1 MSEVKK
7 YMSTRI
13 FSTSPDKYA
22 YEAVDEMYKN
32 KVSALLV
39 KEGGEYVGIIT
50 KTDWMFLVLKGECD
64 PKVMK
69 ISSVMTKIAN
79 TIDENQTIAE
89 VCSIIQTK
97 KIRHVPVTR
106 NGEIVGMFSVKDL
119 EKYYLQLHNKTDFKL
134 DKSLKTLFNHRYT
147 PSGYTRAM
155 VKYN

>member
-1 MSEVKK
+1 VE
-7 YMSTRI
+7 
-13 FSTSPDKYA
+13 
-22 YEAVDEMYKN
+22 
-32 KVSALLV
+32 
-39 KEGGEYVGIIT
+39 IIT

-69 ISSVMTKIAN
+69 ISSVTTKIAN

-119 EKYYLQLHNKTDFKL
+119 EKYYLQLHNKTDF
-134 DKSLKTLFNHRYT
+134 
-147 PSGYTRAM
+147 
-155 VKYN
+155 